1 MSKKTQD
8 YPPDLWLHVATD
20 ALARYAQGGG
30 GLRVIEEHDGDGA
43 RIVIV
48 LENIEATDPRFARA
62 FAALVITEE
71 HNETQPA

>member
-1 MSKKTQD
+1 MSKKAQD
-8 YPPDLWLHVATD
+8 YPSDLWLHIATD
-20 ALARYAQGGG
+20 ALARYAQNGGG
-30 GLRVIEEHDGDGA
+30 VRAIEEHDGDGA

-48 LENIEATDPRFARA
+48 LSNVEAADPRLARA